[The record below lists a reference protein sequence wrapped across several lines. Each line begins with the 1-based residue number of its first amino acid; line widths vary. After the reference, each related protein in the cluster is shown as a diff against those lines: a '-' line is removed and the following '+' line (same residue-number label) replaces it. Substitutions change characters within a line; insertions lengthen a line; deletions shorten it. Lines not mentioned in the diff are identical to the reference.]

1 MSEKFIELL
10 EKEKVKTN
18 TKDQLKLQLSTILRQ
33 EISHSSK
40 KVKKQKVKKVV
51 VDKKTVEQNKKAVEQ
66 AELEKKKEEAAA
78 ASLAEE
84 EKKIEEAAVA
94 PKAEEENKIEEAVAA
109 KNDAKVEL
117 KIDGQAAKDMELGS
131 AELKE
136 SQPGEALVN
145 GKKKEVVD

>member
-51 VDKKTVEQNKKAVEQ
+51 VDKKTVE
-66 AELEKKKEEAAA
+66 
-78 ASLAEE
+78 
-84 EKKIEEAAVA
+84 
-94 PKAEEENKIEEAVAA
+94 
-109 KNDAKVEL
+109 
-117 KIDGQAAKDMELGS
+117 
-131 AELKE
+131 
-136 SQPGEALVN
+136 
-145 GKKKEVVD
+145 

>member
-78 ASLAEE
+78 SLAEE
-84 EKKIEEAAVA
+84 EK
-94 PKAEEENKIEEAVAA
+94 KIEEAVAA